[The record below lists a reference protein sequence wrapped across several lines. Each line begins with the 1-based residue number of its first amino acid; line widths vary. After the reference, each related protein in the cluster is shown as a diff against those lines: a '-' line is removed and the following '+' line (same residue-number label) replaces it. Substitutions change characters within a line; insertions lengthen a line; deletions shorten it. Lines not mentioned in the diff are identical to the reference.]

1 MLSHFRLPSFGI
13 VLVTAL
19 TLAGTLDATGK
30 IAILDRT
37 QVYFG
42 KPESFKNAGVIEFAK
57 VTAHIPEYKQIKAK
71 GLKKTDAEYIVLAQE
86 GTQHFRKIVKEVAEK
101 KGVDLVAE
109 TTAIVPPRGVV
120 LPELTND
127 AIKKLGGT
135 P

>member
-1 MLSHFRLPSFGI
+1 MPFRVPCFLF
-13 VLVTAL
+13 VLACSLWVTES
-19 TLAGTLDATGK
+19 LDATGRVV
-30 IAILDRT
+30 ILDRT
-37 QVYFG
+37 QIYFG

-57 VTAHIPEYKQIKAK
+57 VTAHIPEYKLIKSK

-109 TTAIVPPRGVV
+109 TIAIAPPRGVV